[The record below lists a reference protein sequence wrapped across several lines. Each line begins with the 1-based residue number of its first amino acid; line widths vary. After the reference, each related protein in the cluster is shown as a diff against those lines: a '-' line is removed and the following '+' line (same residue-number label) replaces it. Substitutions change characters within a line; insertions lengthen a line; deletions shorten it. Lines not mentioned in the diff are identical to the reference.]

1 MRRMKVRFSRR
12 GINLLPSLCTTAGLF
27 FAFFSIVRS
36 INGDHYVAAWAILF
50 SCFFDMIDGRIA
62 RMTNSQSE
70 FGKEYDSLVD
80 LSSFG
85 MAPAVLAYTWTLNQ
99 FRTYGWVVAF
109 LYFACA
115 ALRLARFNVQHTV
128 VDKQR
133 FNGLATPPAAALIAT
148 FVMFHREVLSPF
160 LGEWEKGLVMLAAVP
175 ALAVLMVS
183 KIRYRSFKEYDM
195 KRENAFYVLLGA
207 AAFIGIVALNPD
219 VILFLGFLTYALS
232 GPVMG
237 ILSLRKLASRRPDAA
252 AGGGEKAKTKRQRF
266 STVVPM
272 NREEVEEVKEEKKQ
286 VHD

>member
-1 MRRMKVRFSRR
+1 MRRVHLPRR

-50 SCFFDMIDGRIA
+50 SSFFDMIDGRIA
-62 RMTNSQSE
+62 RATNSQSE

-85 MAPAVLAYTWTLNQ
+85 MAPAVLAYTWTLKQ
-99 FRTYGWVVAF
+99 FPTSGWVVAF

-128 VDKQR
+128 VDKLR
-133 FNGLATPPAAALIAT
+133 FSGLATPPAAALVAT
-148 FVMFHREVLSPF
+148 FVMFHREVLATF
-160 LGEWEKGLVMLAAVP
+160 VGEWGKGVIMLAMVP

-195 KRENAFYVLLGA
+195 KKENAFYVLLGA
-207 AAFIGIVALNPD
+207 AAFIGIVALNPNI
-219 VILFLGFLTYALS
+219 ILFLGFLTYALS
-232 GPVMG
+232 GPV
-237 ILSLRKLASRRPDAA
+237 IAALSLRRPRAETASAR
-252 AGGGEKAKTKRQRF
+252 GEKSKTRGQRF
-266 STVVPM
+266 AAVVPM
-272 NREEVEEVKEEKKQ
+272 NREDGDKEERKKA
-286 VHD
+286 HD